1 MPTRASF
8 NAPAPSLC
16 RPPTA
21 LELLHTFGHARG
33 WVAASG
39 LPDETRAGRRILKDY
54 VDGKLLHCKAPPGA
68 PPAILAVAASAQQC
82 GEASPPAECTSL
94 AAVAPAAT
102 APAATDEKVVAS
114 SSSWTRDIQLQAAVD
129 PSTSAEP
136 SSAHTP
142 SSGAAESA
150 APSDGVQLDEGDL
163 LLIDELD
170 IGGNKAKQTRPTYK
184 VRN

>member
-1 MPTRASF
+1 
-8 NAPAPSLC
+8 
-16 RPPTA
+16 
-21 LELLHTFGHARG
+21 
-33 WVAASG
+33 
-39 LPDETRAGRRILKDY
+39 
-54 VDGKLLHCKAPPGA
+54 
-68 PPAILAVAASAQQC
+68 
-82 GEASPPAECTSL
+82 L

-102 APAATDEKVVAS
+102 AAAATDEKVVAS
-114 SSSWTRDIQLQAAVD
+114 SSSWTRDIPLQAAAD

-170 IGGNKAKQTRPTYK
+170 IGGKKAKQTRPTYK